1 MPLLHIVTMARLT
14 CKPSLSKYYMTMI
27 ISKINLKHLLIV
39 ICNHFPLLSVTNVI
53 YLKCI
58 LSKIMND
65 LDLGVEYL
73 TYFIMKFGEKSPH
86 M

>member
-39 ICNHFPLLSVTNVI
+39 ICNHFPLLSVTYDV
-53 YLKCI
+53 KCDI
-58 LSKIMND
+58 FEK
-65 LDLGVEYL
+65 
-73 TYFIMKFGEKSPH
+73 YFKQDNE
-86 M
+86 